1 MNPHESLFQAV
12 QQGNLSEV
20 WNLVSDH
27 PELVRAQDSSGLFAL
42 HWAARLNQVSLAQ
55 VLLDYGAD
63 LESVHPPTF
72 STPLK
77 CAVFFGHIDMVRYL
91 VQRGAR
97 LDNRGGGSTT
107 PLELAH
113 KAPTEPFRQMG
124 TSGSDHDYATI
135 ARFLQECART

>member
-1 MNPHESLFQAV
+1 MSVQESFFQAV
-12 QQGNLSEV
+12 QQGDLSEV
-20 WNLVSDH
+20 WNLVCDH
-27 PELVRAQDSSGLFAL
+27 PKLVQAQDASGLFAL
-42 HWAARLNQVSLAQ
+42 HWAARLNQVPLAQ

-63 LESVHPPTF
+63 LESVHRPTF

-77 CAVFFGHIDMVRYL
+77 YAVFFGNIEMVRYL

-107 PLELAH
+107 PLELAR

-124 TSGSDHDYATI
+124 TCGSDHDYATI
-135 ARFLQECART
+135 ERFLHECFRA